1 MLGTMTER
9 DFRRLSEFVQKKC
22 GIKMPPTKRT
32 MMEARL
38 LRRLR
43 ALSMKSYTEY
53 CDYVFS
59 PQGGE
64 SEIPHLFDAISTN
77 TTSFFREPHHFE
89 YLTATILPTWW
100 REFSHGRE
108 LAAWSAGCSTGEEP
122 YTLAMTLAEFQEQNS
137 LFRWFIL
144 ATDINTQV
152 LERASKGIYPEERL
166 NSIPQQYQKKY
177 LLRSK
182 DRTKKL
188 IRIASS
194 LREKVHFRRLNFM
207 ERFGFREPMD
217 LIFCRNVMIYF
228 ERQVQERLVR
238 NFLEFLH
245 PWGHLV
251 IGHSESLAGF
261 DLGLRQV
268 APTVYRKA

>member
-9 DFRRLSEFVQKKC
+9 EFRRLSEFVQKEC
-22 GIKMPPTKRT
+22 GIKMPSSKKT

-43 ALSMKSYTEY
+43 SLSLNSYKDY
-53 CDYVFS
+53 CDYIFS

-64 SEIPHLFDAISTN
+64 NEIPHLFDAISTN
-77 TTSFFREPHHFE
+77 TTSFFREPHHFQ
-89 YLTATILPTWW
+89 YLTGSILPKWW
-100 REFSHGRE
+100 QDFGHGRE
-108 LAAWSAGCSTGEEP
+108 LAVWSAGCSTGEEP
-122 YTLAMTLAEFQEQNS
+122 YTLAITLAEFNEQFP

-152 LERASKGIYPEERL
+152 LDRAAKGIYPEDRL
-166 NSIPQQYQKKY
+166 NSIPTHMRKKY

-182 DRTKKL
+182 DRSKKL
-188 IRIASS
+188 IRIAAS
-194 LREKVHFRRLNFM
+194 LRERVHFRRLNFM

-228 ERQVQERLVR
+228 ERQMQERLVR
-238 NFLEFLH
+238 NFLDYLH

-251 IGHSESLAGF
+251 IGHSESLAGM
-261 DLGLRQV
+261 DLGLQQV
-268 APTVYRKA
+268 APTVYRKI